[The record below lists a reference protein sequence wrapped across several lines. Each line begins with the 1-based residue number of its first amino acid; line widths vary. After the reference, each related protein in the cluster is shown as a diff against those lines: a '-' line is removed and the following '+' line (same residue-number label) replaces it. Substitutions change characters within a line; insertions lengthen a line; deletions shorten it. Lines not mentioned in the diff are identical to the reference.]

1 MAVPKGKVSRQRR
14 DKRRSSHWKLTAPA
28 IVKCP
33 NCGAFVM
40 PHHACKTC
48 GKYNGRDVI
57 KVDDYKKLRRGA
69 LAPLL
74 LLCAGVFRRIAKE
87 SRAKE
92 ARRMHRCTIS
102 HIDPDSPLRH
112 AAHPG
117 DRLVSINGNPITDVL
132 DYKYYAYDPELAV
145 CLRRPDGT
153 EHTVHVSKP
162 LGGELGL
169 DFETYLMD
177 NAHSCANHCVFC
189 FIDQMPP
196 GMRPTLY
203 FKDDDARLS
212 FLMGNYMTLTNLSER
227 EVQRII
233 HLHISPINVSVH
245 ATDPELRSFLLG
257 NPRAGKTLEIMRRF
271 SDGGI
276 TMNCQI
282 VCCPGLND
290 GAQLQRTMHDLA
302 ALYPKVHSVSIVPV
316 GLTKFREGLYP
327 LTPFTPEHA
336 AETLDLVNAFG
347 DECVKKFGA
356 RIFFCADELYLKAGR
371 ELPPEEFYEEFTQLE
386 NGVGMLRLQQTEFR
400 SALSLSDPP
409 DGVPFSMAAGV
420 SAAPFL
426 EKLLCTAQ
434 EKYATI
440 KGHVYAIENDFF
452 GRSINVSGLI
462 TGQDLIAQLRGKD
475 LGERLLISNNM
486 VRHDE
491 LDFLDDITLEQASAA
506 LGVPIYPVDADGFA
520 LCDAMFGILPE
531 VHLPDRGNGSTD
543 GAEYYKYNPHKEG

>member
-1 MAVPKGKVSRQRR
+1 
-14 DKRRSSHWKLTAPA
+14 
-28 IVKCP
+28 
-33 NCGAFVM
+33 
-40 PHHACKTC
+40 
-48 GKYNGRDVI
+48 
-57 KVDDYKKLRRGA
+57 
-69 LAPLL
+69 
-74 LLCAGVFRRIAKE
+74 
-87 SRAKE
+87 
-92 ARRMHRCTIS
+92 MHRCTIS

-145 CLRRPDGT
+145 RLRRPDGT

-282 VCCPGLND
+282 VCCPDLND

-452 GRSINVSGLI
+452 RPHHRAGPHRAAAREGSRRAAADLEQHGAPRRAGLSRRHYPRAGQCRARRAHLPRGRRR
-462 TGQDLIAQLRGKD
+462 LRS
-475 LGERLLISNNM
+475 LRRH
-486 VRHDE
+486 VRHPAGGAPARPG
-491 LDFLDDITLEQASAA
+491 QWQHRRR
-506 LGVPIYPVDADGFA
+506 
-520 LCDAMFGILPE
+520 GILQIQSP
-531 VHLPDRGNGSTD
+531 
-543 GAEYYKYNPHKEG
+543 

>member
-1 MAVPKGKVSRQRR
+1 MR
-14 DKRRSSHWKLTAPA
+14 
-28 IVKCP
+28 
-33 NCGAFVM
+33 
-40 PHHACKTC
+40 
-48 GKYNGRDVI
+48 
-57 KVDDYKKLRRGA
+57 KKEQEHLIQTVYPGS
-69 LAPLL
+69 
-74 LLCAGVFRRIAKE
+74 IAE
-87 SRAKE
+87 E
-92 ARRMHRCTIS
+92 LEIE
-102 HIDPDSPLRH
+102 
-112 AAHPG
+112 PG
-117 DRLVSINGNPITDVL
+117 DVLLKINGQKIEDVF
-132 DYKYYAYDPELAV
+132 DYRYLMKDEYVEVLIRKPSGEEWLLEIDKEYD
-145 CLRRPDGT
+145 D
-153 EHTVHVSKP
+153 
-162 LGGELGL
+162 ELGVE
-169 DFETYLMD
+169 FENGLMSEYR
-177 NAHSCANHCVFC
+177 SCSNKCMFC

-233 HLHISPINVSVH
+233 DLHISPINVSVH

-290 GAQLQRTMHDLA
+290 GAQLQRTMRDLA
-302 ALYPKVHSVSIVPV
+302 SLYPQVHSVSIVPV

-347 DECVKKFGA
+347 DECVEKFGT

-371 ELPPEEFYEEFTQLE
+371 ALPPEEFYEEFTQLE

-426 EKLLCTAQ
+426 EKLLCTAR

-440 KGHVYAIENDFF
+440 QGHVYAIENDFF

-531 VHLPDRGNGSTD
+531 VHLPDRGSGSTD